1 MLSMIKIFVS
11 QFLVLVLLATCLSP
25 MAEAATAPTGF
36 ISAPTAVLIDGL
48 TGRTIY
54 SKNPHL
60 RRPQASTTK
69 IMTAMVVLD
78 RMNLDDVIV
87 IPRSVENVQPSKLYL
102 KGGERYY
109 VKDLIYAIL
118 MKSANDAAEAL
129 AIRIGGSVPGFCSL
143 MNKKAISLGAKNT
156 NFKTPNGL
164 PAKGQ
169 YSTAYDLAL
178 IMRQAERYP
187 FLVKA
192 LSMKSV
198 TIRSLRGRQIF
209 FKSHNKMLWSD
220 KFDVI
225 GKTGYTRSSRYC
237 FVGRLIEKNKDVFL
251 GILGSNKLW
260 TDVRRLCSYPN
271 AKMLTLVRANQ
282 RLWSTEAIVGIEQ
295 SLVNAGYAVG
305 AVDGIFNLQTLAAV
319 EIFQKDH
326 DIPVDGILGGQTMSV
341 LSNYR

>member
-1 MLSMIKIFVS
+1 MVKKLIS
-11 QFLVLVLLATCLSP
+11 QILVVFLLATYLIPS
-25 MAEAATAPTGF
+25 AEAAPTKSGFITAPTA
-36 ISAPTAVLIDGL
+36 ILIDGL

-54 SKNPHL
+54 SKSPHL

-87 IPRSVENVQPSKLYL
+87 IPRSVEKVQPSKLYL
-102 KGGERYY
+102 RGGERYY

-129 AIRIGGSVPGFCSL
+129 AIRIGGSVPGFCAL
-143 MNKKAISLGAKNT
+143 MNKKARSLGANNT

-187 FLVKA
+187 FLVKT

-198 TIRSLRGRQIF
+198 TIKSLRGRQIF
-209 FKSHNKMLWSD
+209 FKSHNKMLWSE

-225 GKTGYTRSSRYC
+225 GKTGYTRNSRYC
-237 FVGRLIEKNKDVFL
+237 FVGRLSEKNKDVFL

-271 AKMLTLVRANQ
+271 AKMLTLVRTNQ
-282 RLWSTEAIVGIEQ
+282 RLWSTEVIVGVEK
-295 SLVNAGYAVG
+295 SLVNAGYDVG
-305 AVDGIFNLQTLAAV
+305 SVDGVFNVQTLYALEV
-319 EIFQKDH
+319 FQKDH
-326 DIPVDGILGGQTMSV
+326 DIPVDGILGSQTLSV
-341 LSNYR
+341 LNNYR